1 MYILRMSKRF
11 FIIPILILLCQDFVW
26 AQRRAQEDD
35 SEARRQW
42 EEDQRADEYA
52 LNLRRRDW
60 LKDRLILELG
70 LGTKFPVMGANWLG
84 LGAGVEYI
92 TRWHLSGFFTAGF
105 IPQHSDPVM
114 PGTLD
119 GGIGWRLGFA
129 YYMFEKSPI
138 HLGFQVSYG
147 TVFYDHR
154 VYPEGFDQGNFDP
167 AEFQDDN
174 GNLADLVYP
183 MIMCR
188 GYEFDI
194 FVSYL
199 SDQWLFG
206 QIMVGMYYI
215 GDGNKGKN
223 PKEAYDNK
231 DGSSGW
237 GMTNPSWEASKNPN
251 TGEIEK
257 VVSVVTK
264 TDKHPAIPPYGV
276 VFGVGIGFAFEEFFP
291 DDTEIRRRERE
302 DMRSGRPAASSRSN
316 AVSRSSSA
324 VKKPLKSSKSAPK
337 KSSRVAEDFD
347 EDEEEDDE

>member
-11 FIIPILILLCQDFVW
+11 FIIPILLLLCQDFVW

-70 LGTKFPVMGANWLG
+70 LGTKFPAKTREWFG

-92 TRWHLSGFFTAGF
+92 TRWHFSGFFTAGF
-105 IPQHSDPVM
+105 IPQHSDPSM

-138 HLGFQVSYG
+138 HLGFQASYG

-154 VYPEGFDQGNFDP
+154 IAPDGFDPENFVPEDFVD
-167 AEFQDDN
+167 EK
-174 GNLADLVYP
+174 GNLRPDLVYP
-183 MIMCR
+183 ILTCR

-206 QIMVGMYYI
+206 QIMIGMYYV
-215 GDGNKGKN
+215 GEGRRYQSLQ
-223 PKEAYDNK
+223 EALDNK

-237 GMTNPSWEASKNPN
+237 GMTNPSWEANINKA
-251 TGEIEK
+251 K
-257 VVSVVTK
+257 VVSVVK
-264 TDKHPAIPPYGV
+264 QEPKRPAIPPYGV
-276 VFGVGIGFAFEEFFP
+276 VFGLGIGFAFEEFFP

-302 DMRSGRPAASSRSN
+302 DMRSGRQSVSPRSSS
-316 AVSRSSSA
+316 VSRSSSTA
-324 VKKPLKSSKSAPK
+324 AKKPLKSASKPAK